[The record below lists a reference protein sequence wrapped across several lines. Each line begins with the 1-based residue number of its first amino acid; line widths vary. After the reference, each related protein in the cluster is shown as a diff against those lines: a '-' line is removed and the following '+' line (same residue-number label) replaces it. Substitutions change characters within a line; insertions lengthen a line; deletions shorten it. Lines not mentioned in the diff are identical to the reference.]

1 MRLIQMLCL
10 AGLAALAGCTTA
22 RLPAPEQMFN
32 TAALLGFDSDVRYVS
47 MDPSAIESRFSRFI
61 ELRRAASK
69 GAALNILALSG
80 GGAGGSFGAGA
91 LVGFSEQGKRP
102 QFDIVTGVSAGAL
115 IAPFAFLGSAWD
127 ARLDENFSGDHSE
140 HFLISRGIGI
150 LFGPG
155 VYQSKPLVEFVDH
168 FVTGEMIRE
177 VAAQAAQ
184 GRLLLVATTDLDKEE
199 TVIWDMGKIA
209 AHGGEAARIL
219 FRDVLVASASI
230 PGAFAPVIL
239 PVENKGIRY
248 DEMHVDAS
256 ASVPFFVAPALAYVL
271 PLDPYGLKGAS
282 IYIIV
287 NGQLVEFPHTTEVNT
302 IDILSRSLSAELNH
316 MARAEIALT
325 SAFAQKYGMSL
336 RITVIPIDYP
346 FSGPLDFHQ
355 ASSRKLFD
363 YGAECAREGRLWSTV
378 EQAIAHSERVLAT
391 ELAKNKT
398 APERH
403 AMVMCPL
410 DDSSILSILPTQPH

>member
-1 MRLIQMLCL
+1 MPNHAAAGPAIRASLPSLKSSRLFSLSDIQIGSDPIADLFAWSTQLRLIQMLCL

-271 PLDPYGLKGAS
+271 PLDPYGSQGCEYLYHRQRPTGRIPAHHG
-282 IYIIV
+282 
-287 NGQLVEFPHTTEVNT
+287 GQH
-302 IDILSRSLSAELNH
+302 D
-316 MARAEIALT
+316 
-325 SAFAQKYGMSL
+325 
-336 RITVIPIDYP
+336 
-346 FSGPLDFHQ
+346 
-355 ASSRKLFD
+355 
-363 YGAECAREGRLWSTV
+363 
-378 EQAIAHSERVLAT
+378 
-391 ELAKNKT
+391 
-398 APERH
+398 
-403 AMVMCPL
+403 
-410 DDSSILSILPTQPH
+410 